1 MNKTV
6 YTNLF
11 GTFMFKENKIIAK
24 KLFKNLTDRKNKLK
38 YEKEYLKK
46 NVEKA
51 DSDFVFPKSKEF
63 NELFYKFNMAKTK
76 KDLIK
81 SVRTDNLINQA
92 INNIDDL
99 NKVINLL
106 SKRLREWYSLYF
118 PELDLKVEDHEIYAQ
133 YVTTKK
139 RTTMEKEFGMRTI
152 GSDLSDEDVKQT
164 KSLAKEILSLIK
176 LRESEKN
183 YIEEIMSHHCPNL
196 KEVATTTIAAELI
209 EHARSL
215 ENLAGMTSST
225 IQLLGAEK
233 ALFRHL
239 MNKRAGCP
247 KHGIIINHPLVAS
260 ARHKDKGKA
269 ARHLASAISIAA
281 KVDFFHKGALDNTQG
296 KLLVEKLNKQLKK

>member
-6 YTNLF
+6 YTTIF
-11 GTFMFKENKIIAK
+11 GTFMLKDNKIIAK
-24 KLFKNLTDRKNKLK
+24 KLFKNLEDRKNKLK
-38 YEKEYLKK
+38 YEKDYLNKSVK
-46 NVEKA
+46 KA
-51 DSDFVFPKSKEF
+51 DDDFVFPKDKAY
-63 NELFYKFNMAKTK
+63 NDLFYKFNMDKTK

-81 SVRTDNLINQA
+81 SVKTDNLINQA

-118 PELDLKVEDHEIYAQ
+118 PELDLKVEDNEIYSQ
-133 YVTTKK
+133 YIVTKK
-139 RTTMEKEFGMRTI
+139 RTTMEREFGMKTI
-152 GSDLSDEDVKQT
+152 GSDLSDEDVKQM
-164 KSLAKEILSLIK
+164 KSLAKEIINLIK
-176 LRESEKN
+176 LREDEKN
-183 YIEEIMSHHCPNL
+183 YIEEIMSYHCPNL

-215 ENLAGMTSST
+215 GNLAEMTSST

-239 MNKRAGCP
+239 KNNRASCP

-260 ARHKDKGKA
+260 ARQRDKGKA
-269 ARHLASAISIAA
+269 ARHLASAISIAV
-281 KVDFFHKGALDNTQG
+281 KVDFFHKGALDNIQG
-296 KLLVEKLNKQLKK
+296 KLLVEKLNKQLKN